1 MCPYAA
7 KICHICLCLAHVARV
22 PSYIHIYICASLCGN
37 IPQNPCKYPKN
48 HLHLPRSAANHSA
61 FGAIMAVINSPQ
73 IGIARGKLGDA
84 VYYRSKGN
92 TNARGYNPNTTNRRT
107 VRQQTQ
113 RSLFSSAVKFFSRGV
128 QNLFVFAFE
137 DKRTQESDYNAFMRY
152 NAKRG
157 MYFGPQQNEDPN
169 YPALGE
175 FILTQGSLPRVEQ
188 VDENSHVTAVLGAVV
203 ENTRYTTVAELS
215 QVLINS
221 AQNFQNGDILTFL
234 HITTDCRQGTPSE
247 PVILGSYSPQ
257 WSLRQLVVDVTDSR
271 SLDALG
277 FDAYGQSGSMV
288 KIEATD
294 LIFENA
300 YISCYAVIHS
310 RLVGGSLKVSDC
322 TLQLS
327 GAAGIALTYGKSATW
342 KAVVDA
348 AWGTEQLSILQG
360 GIARRSQSQIIPS
373 IFNTFELPISN
384 LDIDTMQS
392 VITGIWT
399 TAELGEHLKVVA
411 DGGTILQVNVEPTNV
426 SYLLGADI
434 VLRAASKHVGDN
446 TVIGWFKEVGDEFEI
461 ENIYWD

>member
-1 MCPYAA
+1 
-7 KICHICLCLAHVARV
+7 
-22 PSYIHIYICASLCGN
+22 
-37 IPQNPCKYPKN
+37 
-48 HLHLPRSAANHSA
+48 
-61 FGAIMAVINSPQ
+61 MAVINSPQ

-157 MYFGPQQNEDPN
+157 MYFGPDQNEDPN

-188 VDENSHVTAVLGAVV
+188 IDQNDHVTAVLGAVV
-203 ENTRYTTVAELS
+203 ENIQYTTVAELS

-234 HITTDCRQGTPSE
+234 HITTDCRQGTPSQ

-257 WSLRQLVVDVTDSR
+257 WSLRQLVVDVADSR
-271 SLDALG
+271 SLTALG
-277 FDAYGQSGSMV
+277 FDAYGETSNVV

-294 LIFENA
+294 LIFENQ

-310 RLVGGSLKVSDC
+310 RLVGGSLRVSDC

-327 GAAGIALTYGKSATW
+327 GAAGIALTYGKSETW

-360 GIARRSQSQIIPS
+360 GIARRSESQIIPS
-373 IFNTFELPISN
+373 IYNSFALPASN
-384 LDIDTMQS
+384 LSLNNKVTI
-392 VITGIWT
+392 ITGIWT
-399 TAELGEHLKVVA
+399 IQELVSHLKVVG
-411 DGGTILQVNVEPTNV
+411 DGGQIMQANGEGSSI
-426 SYLLGADI
+426 SYLIGPDLYFSG
-434 VLRAASKHVGDN
+434 VLANGDDS
-446 TVIGWFKEVGDEFEI
+446 TVITWEIIDLEEIEI

>member
-1 MCPYAA
+1 
-7 KICHICLCLAHVARV
+7 
-22 PSYIHIYICASLCGN
+22 
-37 IPQNPCKYPKN
+37 
-48 HLHLPRSAANHSA
+48 
-61 FGAIMAVINSPQ
+61 MAVINSPQ

-157 MYFGPQQNEDPN
+157 MYFGPDQNEDPN

-188 VDENSHVTAVLGAVV
+188 IDENSHVTAVFGAVV
-203 ENTRYTTVAELS
+203 ENIRYTTVAELS

-247 PVILGSYSPQ
+247 PVILGTYSPQ
-257 WSLRQLVVDVTDSR
+257 WSLRQLVIDVADSR
-271 SLDALG
+271 SLTALG
-277 FDAYGQSGSMV
+277 FDAYGQTGSV
-288 KIEATD
+288 IKIEATD

-310 RLVGGSLKVSDC
+310 RLVGGSLRVSDC

-360 GIARRSQSQIIPS
+360 GIARRSESQILPS
-373 IFNTFELPISN
+373 IFNTFSLPCSN
-384 LDIDTMQS
+384 YDMQDMYS
-392 VITGIWT
+392 IVSGIWT
-399 TAELGEHLKVVA
+399 VNEVAEHFRVVI
-411 DGGTILQVNVEPTNV
+411 DEGVILTNSVDVGTVNFMR
-426 SYLLGADI
+426 GADI
-434 VLRAASKHVGDN
+434 ILSVNVVSRTSDTLLMWSVGLQEES
-446 TVIGWFKEVGDEFEI
+446 EVV
-461 ENIYWD
+461 NVYWD

>member
-1 MCPYAA
+1 
-7 KICHICLCLAHVARV
+7 
-22 PSYIHIYICASLCGN
+22 
-37 IPQNPCKYPKN
+37 
-48 HLHLPRSAANHSA
+48 
-61 FGAIMAVINSPQ
+61 MAVINSPQ

-157 MYFGPQQNEDPN
+157 MYFGPDQNEDPN

-188 VDENSHVTAVLGAVV
+188 IEKNNHITAVIPSSAASGSFS
-203 ENTRYTTVAELS
+203 TVSELS
-215 QVLINS
+215 QALIDYS
-221 AQNFQNGDILTFL
+221 QNYQNGDILTFL
-234 HITTDCRQGTPSE
+234 FIATDSRQGTPSE
-247 PVILGSYSPQ
+247 PVILGSDNPE
-257 WSLRQLVVDVTDSR
+257 WNLRQLVLDLADNR
-271 SLDALG
+271 SLSSIG
-277 FDAYGQSGSMV
+277 FSAGQTPSGHIE
-288 KIEATD
+288 IEAVE
-294 LIFENA
+294 LIYENQ
-300 YISCYAVIHS
+300 YISCFAVIHS
-310 RLVGGSLKVSDC
+310 RLVGGSLRVSDC

-327 GAAGIALTYGKSATW
+327 GAAGIALTYGKSDTW

-373 IFNTFELPISN
+373 IFNTFALPTSPAEITGKYS
-384 LDIDTMQS
+384 I
-392 VITGIWT
+392 ITGIWT
-399 TAELGEHLKVVA
+399 AAEIAEHLKVV
-411 DGGTILQVNVEPTNV
+411 DDDSVILTTELSAGLVDFN
-426 SYLLGADI
+426 LGADMI
-434 VLRAASKHVGDN
+434 LEATINVTGNDTLVTWGTDYEGDIQIN
-446 TVIGWFKEVGDEFEI
+446 DM
-461 ENIYWD
+461 YWD

>member
-1 MCPYAA
+1 
-7 KICHICLCLAHVARV
+7 
-22 PSYIHIYICASLCGN
+22 
-37 IPQNPCKYPKN
+37 
-48 HLHLPRSAANHSA
+48 
-61 FGAIMAVINSPQ
+61 MAVINSPQ

-92 TNARGYNPNTTNRRT
+92 TNARSYNPNTTNRRT

-157 MYFGPQQNEDPN
+157 MYFGPDQNEDPN

-188 VDENSHVTAVLGAVV
+188 IDENSHVTAVFGAVGD
-203 ENTRYTTVAELS
+203 NIRYSTVAELS

-247 PVILGSYSPQ
+247 PVILGTYSPQ
-257 WSLRQLVVDVTDSR
+257 WSLRQLVVNVADER
-271 SLDALG
+271 SLTALG
-277 FDAYGQSGSMV
+277 FDAYGQSGNV
-288 KIEATD
+288 IKIEATD
-294 LIFENA
+294 LVFENQ

-310 RLVGGSLKVSDC
+310 RLVGGSLRVSDC

-360 GIARRSQSQIIPS
+360 GIANRSQSQIIPS
-373 IFNTFELPISN
+373 IFNTFPLPTTNDAMANLFTVIS
-384 LDIDTMQS
+384 
-392 VITGIWT
+392 GIWT
-399 TAELGEHLKVVA
+399 SAEVAEHLKVVV
-411 DGGTILQVNVEPTNV
+411 DGGSVLTTTRSQEMV
-426 SYLLGADI
+426 SWLLGADEI
-434 VLRAASKHVGDN
+434 VVAMVSNAGDN
-446 TVIGWFKEVGDEFEI
+446 TTCQWTSNYQDEI
-461 ENIYWD
+461 EIISIYWE

>member
-1 MCPYAA
+1 
-7 KICHICLCLAHVARV
+7 
-22 PSYIHIYICASLCGN
+22 
-37 IPQNPCKYPKN
+37 
-48 HLHLPRSAANHSA
+48 
-61 FGAIMAVINSPQ
+61 MAVINSPQ

-157 MYFGPQQNEDPN
+157 MYFGPDQNEDPN

-188 VDENSHVTAVLGAVV
+188 IEKNNHITAVIPSSAASGSFS
-203 ENTRYTTVAELS
+203 TVSELS
-215 QVLINS
+215 QALIDYS
-221 AQNFQNGDILTFL
+221 QNYQNGDILTFL
-234 HITTDCRQGTPSE
+234 FIATDSRQGTPSE
-247 PVILGSYSPQ
+247 PVILGSDNPE
-257 WSLRQLVVDVTDSR
+257 WNLRQLVLDLADNR
-271 SLDALG
+271 SLSSIG
-277 FDAYGQSGSMV
+277 FSAGQTPSGHIE
-288 KIEATD
+288 IEAVE
-294 LIFENA
+294 LIYENQ
-300 YISCYAVIHS
+300 YISCFAVIHS
-310 RLVGGSLKVSDC
+310 RLVGGSLRVSDC

-327 GAAGIALTYGKSATW
+327 GAAGIALTYGKSDTW

-373 IFNTFELPISN
+373 IFNTFALPTSPAEITGKYS
-384 LDIDTMQS
+384 I
-392 VITGIWT
+392 ITGIWT
-399 TAELGEHLKVVA
+399 AAEIAEHLKVV
-411 DGGTILQVNVEPTNV
+411 DDDSVILTTELSAGLVDFN
-426 SYLLGADI
+426 LGADMI
-434 VLRAASKHVGDN
+434 LEATINVNGNDTLVTWGTDYEGDIQIN
-446 TVIGWFKEVGDEFEI
+446 DM
-461 ENIYWD
+461 YWD

>member
-1 MCPYAA
+1 
-7 KICHICLCLAHVARV
+7 
-22 PSYIHIYICASLCGN
+22 
-37 IPQNPCKYPKN
+37 
-48 HLHLPRSAANHSA
+48 
-61 FGAIMAVINSPQ
+61 MAVINSPQ

-157 MYFGPQQNEDPN
+157 MYFGPDQNEDPN

-188 VDENSHVTAVLGAVV
+188 IDENNHVTAVLGAVV
-203 ENTRYTTVAELS
+203 DNIRYSTVGELS

-247 PVILGSYSPQ
+247 PVILGTYSPQ
-257 WSLRQLVVDVTDSR
+257 WSLRQLVVDVADSR
-271 SLDALG
+271 SLTALG
-277 FDAYGQSGSMV
+277 FDAYGQSGSV
-288 KIEATD
+288 IKIEATD
-294 LIFENA
+294 LVFENQ

-310 RLVGGSLKVSDC
+310 RLVGGSLRVSDC

-327 GAAGIALTYGKSATW
+327 GAAGIALTFGKSATW
-342 KAVVDA
+342 KSVVDA

-360 GIARRSQSQIIPS
+360 GIASRSQSQIIPS
-373 IFNTFELPISN
+373 IYHTFGLPDDSHTIIGMMSIVTGSWTGD
-384 LDIDTMQS
+384 DIQEHYKIITDEGVILQTSRTGQS
-392 VITGIWT
+392 V
-399 TAELGEHLKVVA
+399 
-411 DGGTILQVNVEPTNV
+411 N
-426 SYLLGADI
+426 YLLGPDL
-434 VLRAASKHVGDN
+434 VFTVVPGVTDGN
-446 TVIGWFKEVGDEFEI
+446 TVLSYEGRDVVDAVIQD
-461 ENIYWD
+461 IYWE

>member
-1 MCPYAA
+1 
-7 KICHICLCLAHVARV
+7 
-22 PSYIHIYICASLCGN
+22 
-37 IPQNPCKYPKN
+37 
-48 HLHLPRSAANHSA
+48 
-61 FGAIMAVINSPQ
+61 MAVINSPQ

-157 MYFGPQQNEDPN
+157 MYFGPDQNEDPN

-188 VDENSHVTAVLGAVV
+188 IDENNHVTAVLGAVV
-203 ENTRYTTVAELS
+203 DNIRYSTVGELS

-247 PVILGSYSPQ
+247 PVILGTYSPQ
-257 WSLRQLVVDVTDSR
+257 WSLRQLVVDVADSR
-271 SLDALG
+271 SLTALG
-277 FDAYGQSGSMV
+277 FDAYGQSGSV
-288 KIEATD
+288 IKIEATD
-294 LIFENA
+294 LVFENQ

-310 RLVGGSLKVSDC
+310 RLVGGSLRVSDC

-327 GAAGIALTYGKSATW
+327 GAAGIALTFGKSAIW
-342 KAVVDA
+342 KSVVDA

-360 GIARRSQSQIIPS
+360 GIASRSQSQIIPS
-373 IFNTFELPISN
+373 IYHTFGLPDDSHTIIGMMSIVTGSWTGD
-384 LDIDTMQS
+384 DIQEHYKIITDEGVILQTSRTGQS
-392 VITGIWT
+392 V
-399 TAELGEHLKVVA
+399 
-411 DGGTILQVNVEPTNV
+411 N
-426 SYLLGADI
+426 YLLGPDL
-434 VLRAASKHVGDN
+434 VFTVVPGVTDGN
-446 TVIGWFKEVGDEFEI
+446 TVLSYEGRDVVDAVIQD
-461 ENIYWD
+461 IYWE

>member
-1 MCPYAA
+1 MCPHAA
-7 KICHICLCLAHVARV
+7 KICHICPCLAHVARV
-22 PSYIHIYICASLCGN
+22 PSRIYIYECASLCGN
-37 IPQNPCKYPKN
+37 ITQKPCIFPKKSP
-48 HLHLPRSAANHSA
+48 HLPRSSANHSV
-61 FGAIMAVINSPQ
+61 FSAIMAVINSPQ

-157 MYFGPQQNEDPN
+157 MYFGPEQNENPA

-188 VDENSHVTAVLGAVV
+188 IEKNSHITAVIPSSAASGSFS
-203 ENTRYTTVAELS
+203 TVSELS
-215 QVLINS
+215 QALIS
-221 AQNFQNGDILTFL
+221 YSQNYQNGDILTFL
-234 HITTDCRQGTPSE
+234 HITTDSRQGTPSE
-247 PVILGSYSPQ
+247 PVILGSDNPQ
-257 WSLRQLVVDVTDSR
+257 WNLRQLVLDLADNR
-271 SLDALG
+271 SLSSIG
-277 FDAYGQSGSMV
+277 FSAGQTPSGHIE
-288 KIEATD
+288 IEAEE
-294 LIFENA
+294 LIYENQ
-300 YISCYAVIHS
+300 YISCFAVIHS
-310 RLVGGSLKVSDC
+310 RLVGGSLRVSDC

-327 GAAGIALTYGKSATW
+327 GAAGIALTYGKSDTW

-360 GIARRSQSQIIPS
+360 GIARRSESQIIPS
-373 IFNTFELPISN
+373 IYNSFALPASN
-384 LDIDTMQS
+384 LSLNNKVTI
-392 VITGIWT
+392 ITGIWT
-399 TAELGEHLKVVA
+399 IQELVSHLKVVG
-411 DGGTILQVNVEPTNV
+411 DGGQIMQANGEGSSI
-426 SYLLGADI
+426 SYLIGPDLYFSG
-434 VLRAASKHVGDN
+434 VLANGDDS
-446 TVIGWFKEVGDEFEI
+446 TVITWEIIDLEEIEI

>member
-1 MCPYAA
+1 
-7 KICHICLCLAHVARV
+7 
-22 PSYIHIYICASLCGN
+22 
-37 IPQNPCKYPKN
+37 
-48 HLHLPRSAANHSA
+48 
-61 FGAIMAVINSPQ
+61 MAVINSPQ

-157 MYFGPQQNEDPN
+157 MYFGPGQNEDPN

-188 VDENSHVTAVLGAVV
+188 IDENSHVTAVFGAVV
-203 ENTRYTTVAELS
+203 ENIKYTTVGELS

-234 HITTDCRQGTPSE
+234 HITTDCRQGTPGE
-247 PVILGSYSPQ
+247 PVILGTYSPQ
-257 WSLRQLVVDVTDSR
+257 WSLRQLVVDVADSR
-271 SLDALG
+271 SLTALG
-277 FDAYGQSGSMV
+277 FDAYGQSGSV
-288 KIEATD
+288 IKIEATD
-294 LIFENA
+294 LVFENQ

-310 RLVGGSLKVSDC
+310 RLVGGSLRVSDC

-360 GIARRSQSQIIPS
+360 GIARRSESQILPS
-373 IFNTFELPISN
+373 IFNTFGMPTTN
-384 LDIDTMQS
+384 LDMANGYS
-392 VITGIWT
+392 VIMGIWT
-399 TAELGEHLKVVA
+399 VAEVAEHLKLVI
-411 DGGTILQVNVEPTNV
+411 DGGQILTTSYNAGTINF
-426 SYLLGADI
+426 LLGADI
-434 VLRAASKHVGDN
+434 VVSASWNQLESSVSLQWLLGDVSV
-446 TVIGWFKEVGDEFEI
+446 TEI
-461 ENIYWD
+461 ISIYWE

>member
-1 MCPYAA
+1 
-7 KICHICLCLAHVARV
+7 
-22 PSYIHIYICASLCGN
+22 
-37 IPQNPCKYPKN
+37 
-48 HLHLPRSAANHSA
+48 
-61 FGAIMAVINSPQ
+61 MAVINSPQ

-92 TNARGYNPNTTNRRT
+92 TNARSYNPNTTNRRT

-157 MYFGPQQNEDPN
+157 MYFGPDQNEDPN

-188 VDENSHVTAVLGAVV
+188 ITENDHVTAVFGAVV
-203 ENTRYTTVAELS
+203 ENIQYSTVAELS
-215 QVLINS
+215 QNLINS

-234 HITTDCRQGTPSE
+234 HITTDCRQGTPGE
-247 PVILGSYSPQ
+247 PVILGSESPV
-257 WSLRQLVVDVTDSR
+257 WNLRQLVVDVTDSR
-271 SLDALG
+271 SLTALG
-277 FDAYGQSGSMV
+277 YDAYGQSGSMI

-294 LIFENA
+294 LIYENQ

-310 RLVGGSLKVSDC
+310 RLVGGSLRVSDC

-360 GIARRSQSQIIPS
+360 GIARRSGGQIIPS
-373 IFNTFELPISN
+373 IFSTFSLPTTTVAM
-384 LDIDTMQS
+384 DDTRS
-392 VITGIWT
+392 IVTGIWT
-399 TAELGEHLKVVA
+399 LNELAEHLKVSA
-411 DGGTILQVNVEPTNV
+411 DGGSILQAQVV
-426 SYLLGADI
+426 SNSVMYLLGADDVVDCALEHI
-434 VLRAASKHVGDN
+434 NDN
-446 TVIGWFKEVGDEFEI
+446 TVLTWSNQSQEELEI
-461 ENIYWD
+461 DNIYWD

>member
-1 MCPYAA
+1 
-7 KICHICLCLAHVARV
+7 
-22 PSYIHIYICASLCGN
+22 
-37 IPQNPCKYPKN
+37 
-48 HLHLPRSAANHSA
+48 
-61 FGAIMAVINSPQ
+61 MAVINSPQ

-157 MYFGPQQNEDPN
+157 MYFGPDQNEDPN

-175 FILTQGSLPRVEQ
+175 YILTQGSLPRVEQ
-188 VDENSHVTAVLGAVV
+188 ITENDHVTAVFGAVGD
-203 ENTRYTTVAELS
+203 NIQYSTVAELS
-215 QVLINS
+215 QALINS

-234 HITTDCRQGTPSE
+234 HITTDCRQGTPGE
-247 PVILGSYSPQ
+247 PVILGSESPV
-257 WSLRQLVVDVTDSR
+257 WNLRQLVIDVTDSR
-271 SLDALG
+271 SLTALG
-277 FDAYGQSGSMV
+277 YDAYGQSGSMI

-294 LIFENA
+294 LIYENQ

-327 GAAGIALTYGKSATW
+327 GAAGIALTYGKSGTW

-360 GIARRSQSQIIPS
+360 GIARRSQAQIIPS
-373 IFNTFELPISN
+373 IFNTFELPASSA
-384 LDIDTMQS
+384 DFRDVQS
-392 VITGIWT
+392 IVTGIWT
-399 TAELGEHLKVVA
+399 FAELAEHLKVVTSE
-411 DGGTILQVNVEPTNV
+411 GQILSTTSETGLVN
-426 SYLLGADI
+426 YLLGADI
-434 VLRAASKHVGDN
+434 VVTAGVNHIGSN
-446 TVIGWFKEVGDEFEI
+446 TLLEWSTAYEGEVEI
-461 ENIYWD
+461 RDIYWD

>member
-1 MCPYAA
+1 
-7 KICHICLCLAHVARV
+7 
-22 PSYIHIYICASLCGN
+22 
-37 IPQNPCKYPKN
+37 
-48 HLHLPRSAANHSA
+48 
-61 FGAIMAVINSPQ
+61 MAVINSPQ

-188 VDENSHVTAVLGAVV
+188 IDQNDHVTAVLGAVV
-203 ENTRYTTVAELS
+203 ENIRYNTVAQLS

-257 WSLRQLVVDVTDSR
+257 WSLRQLVVDVADER
-271 SLDALG
+271 SLTALG
-277 FDAYGQSGSMV
+277 FDAYGETNNVV

-294 LIFENA
+294 LVFENQ

-360 GIARRSQSQIIPS
+360 GIARRSGGQIIPS
-373 IFNTFELPISN
+373 IFNTFELPSTTV
-384 LDIDTMQS
+384 TMADKS
-392 VITGIWT
+392 SIITGVWT
-399 TAELGEHLKVVA
+399 VAEIAEHLKVSV
-411 DGGTILQVNVEPTNV
+411 DEGQILQASTGQGKVI
-426 SYLLGADI
+426 YLLGADPI
-434 VLRAASKHVGDN
+434 FDAYVLANGDN
-446 TVIGWFKEVGDEFEI
+446 MVINWVPDTQDELPV

>member
-1 MCPYAA
+1 
-7 KICHICLCLAHVARV
+7 
-22 PSYIHIYICASLCGN
+22 GN
-37 IPQNPCKYPKN
+37 IPQKPCIFPKKSP
-48 HLHLPRSAANHSA
+48 HLPRSSANHSD
-61 FGAIMAVINSPQ
+61 FSAIMAVINSPQ

-157 MYFGPQQNEDPN
+157 MYFGPDQNEDPN

-188 VDENSHVTAVLGAVV
+188 IDQNDHVTAVLGAVV
-203 ENTRYTTVAELS
+203 ENIQYTTVAELS

-234 HITTDCRQGTPSE
+234 HITTDCRQGTPSQ

-257 WSLRQLVVDVTDSR
+257 WSLRQLVVDVADSR
-271 SLDALG
+271 SLTALG
-277 FDAYGQSGSMV
+277 FDAYGETSNVV

-294 LIFENA
+294 LIFENQ

-310 RLVGGSLKVSDC
+310 RLVGGSLRVSDC

-327 GAAGIALTYGKSATW
+327 GAAGIALTYGKSETW

-360 GIARRSQSQIIPS
+360 GIARRSESQIIPS
-373 IFNTFELPISN
+373 IYNSFALPASN
-384 LDIDTMQS
+384 LSLNNKVTI
-392 VITGIWT
+392 ITGIWT
-399 TAELGEHLKVVA
+399 IQELVSHLKVVG
-411 DGGTILQVNVEPTNV
+411 DGGQIMQANGEGSSI
-426 SYLLGADI
+426 SYLIGPDLYFSG
-434 VLRAASKHVGDN
+434 VLANGDDS
-446 TVIGWFKEVGDEFEI
+446 TVITWEIIDLEEIEI